1 MGPAKRVQ
9 PSRGNQPTEAASPED
24 DSRTNWDQK
33 SLMIESVSV
42 PPLAASANNVEWC
55 LKVENKRPSNLL
67 EPIYK
72 QSPGPQ
78 KVVPIP

>member
-24 DSRTNWDQK
+24 DSRTNWDNS
-33 SLMIESVSV
+33 SLVIEPVRV
-42 PPLAASANNVEWC
+42 PPLAESANKVEWC